1 MRRHELLD
9 KENEG
14 NMLSTIHQMEQ
25 KIAHNESFI
34 DNLKKMNHVEFEK
47 YRAHVERIK
56 NALSDKDKECYD
68 LRDEGAQLIQH
79 LDLYKQKEN
88 ELLNELNAIRNDF
101 DNLRADREDQ
111 IQALEDQI
119 AHLRS
124 EVAVRERELLNL
136 NDRLAKAEARINELL
151 VENAE
156 LMKVLENLKIKLAE
170 LERSHSN
177 EVEMREAKFRADAQ
191 LMEQNLQDAIDRYQ
205 A

>member
-1 MRRHELLD
+1 
-9 KENEG
+9 
-14 NMLSTIHQMEQ
+14 MLSTIHQMEQ

>member
-47 YRAHVERIK
+47 YRAHIERIK
-56 NALSDKDKECYD
+56 NALADKDKECYD

-88 ELLNELNAIRNDF
+88 ELLNELNSLRNDF
-101 DNLRADREDQ
+101 DNLRADREEQ

-136 NDRLAKAEARINELL
+136 NDRLAKAEARIN
-151 VENAE
+151 
-156 LMKVLENLKIKLAE
+156 
-170 LERSHSN
+170 
-177 EVEMREAKFRADAQ
+177 
-191 LMEQNLQDAIDRYQ
+191 
-205 A
+205 